1 MTKNN
6 SKNKLNIILFVLLT
20 VVACSKSDSADNDN
34 VIDNQSPT
42 LNIDKS
48 LIQFDNTMISKS
60 SMAATFSVQSQNLN
74 SEISLSVGDNFEI
87 SDDNSDFKKSLT
99 VQPNQ
104 NKTLYVRFSPSELG
118 TLTGLITITSSNVS
132 QKTIN
137 LSGIAIKLRHNYKT
151 YIKENL
157 KYVNYTG
164 QSSIKSFD
172 LHNDMEN
179 IESIKMYVQLECP
192 NTQTGCDDWDVFA
205 NILVKEPT
213 SNEWL
218 EIGRYITP
226 YGVDTSP
233 LERGIEMDVTDFKS
247 LLSGSV
253 ELKAYIEVWG
263 PSGWNLSVDFDY
275 IEGEPD
281 YKFYQISRVMQYNK
295 NSLEGVIYGEDQSE
309 FDLDKTISFGDN
321 IQSAHLRTI
330 ITGWGHATPA
340 DSNGRRCAEWC
351 FRTHNIKINDAN
363 RFLHEMKGIG
373 CSSNPINNQEGNW
386 TPDRAGWCPGMAVPL
401 RLDNFDEDLNGKT
414 VKFKYAFKPWVND
427 LQTTAN
433 NKHAYYA
440 ISTYVVLKSNE
451 EISPAVVTN

>member
-1 MTKNN
+1 MKKNN
-6 SKNKLNIILFVLLT
+6 SQNKLNIILFILLT
-20 VVACSKSDSADNDN
+20 VIACSKSDSADNDN

-60 SMAATFSVQSQNLN
+60 SEAATFSVQSQNLN

-87 SDDNSDFKKSLT
+87 SEDNSDFKKSLT

-104 NKTLYVRFSPSELG
+104 NKTLYVRFSPAELG
-118 TLTGLITITSSNVS
+118 TQTGLITITSSNVS

-137 LSGIAIKLRHNYKT
+137 LSGIAIKLSHNYKT
-151 YIKENL
+151 YIKEHL
-157 KYVNYTG
+157 AFG
-164 QSSIKSFD
+164 SGLSQSSVKSFD
-172 LHNDMEN
+172 LHDDMEN

-192 NTQTGCDDWDVFA
+192 NAGCNAWDVFA
-205 NILVKEPT
+205 NILVKEPA

-226 YGVDTSP
+226 YGVDTSV
-233 LERGIEMDVTDFKS
+233 LERGIEIDVTDFKS
-247 LLSGSV
+247 LLSGTV

-263 PSGWNLSVDFDY
+263 SDGWNLSVDFDY
-275 IEGEPD
+275 TEGEPD
-281 YKFYQISRVMQYNK
+281 YKYYQISRVIQYNK

-309 FDLDKTISFGDN
+309 FDLNKTISFGEN
-321 IQSAHLRTI
+321 IQSAYLRTI

-340 DSNGRRCAEWC
+340 DSDGRRCAEWC
-351 FRTHNIKINDAN
+351 FRTHDIKINDAN
-363 RFLHEMKGIG
+363 RFQHEMKGIG
-373 CSSNPINNQEGNW
+373 CSANPINNQAGNW
-386 TPDRAGWCPGMAVPL
+386 SPDRAGWCPGMAVPL
-401 RLDNFDEDLNGKT
+401 RLDNFDENLNGKT
-414 VKFKYAFKPWVND
+414 LKFEYAFQPWVND

-440 ISTYVVLKSNE
+440 ISTFIVLKSNE

>member
-1 MTKNN
+1 MKKNN
-6 SKNKLNIILFVLLT
+6 SQNKLNIILFVLLT
-20 VVACSKSDSADNDN
+20 VIACSKSDSADNDN

-60 SMAATFSVQSQNLN
+60 SVAATFSVQSQNLN

-151 YIKENL
+151 YIKEHL
-157 KYVNYTG
+157 AFG
-164 QSSIKSFD
+164 SGLSQSSVKSFD
-172 LHNDMEN
+172 LHDDMEN
-179 IESIKMYVQLECP
+179 IESIRMYVQLECP
-192 NTQTGCDDWDVFA
+192 NAGCNAWDVFA
-205 NILVKEPT
+205 NILVKEPA

-226 YGVDTSP
+226 YGVDTSA
-233 LERGIEMDVTDFKS
+233 LERGIEIDVTDFKS

-263 PSGWNLSVDFDY
+263 SDGWNLSVDFDY
-275 IEGEPD
+275 TEGEPD
-281 YKFYQISRVMQYNK
+281 YKHCLLYTSPSPR
-295 NSLEGVIYGEDQSE
+295 
-309 FDLDKTISFGDN
+309 
-321 IQSAHLRTI
+321 
-330 ITGWGHATPA
+330 
-340 DSNGRRCAEWC
+340 DS
-351 FRTHNIKINDAN
+351 
-363 RFLHEMKGIG
+363 
-373 CSSNPINNQEGNW
+373 
-386 TPDRAGWCPGMAVPL
+386 
-401 RLDNFDEDLNGKT
+401 
-414 VKFKYAFKPWVND
+414 
-427 LQTTAN
+427 
-433 NKHAYYA
+433 
-440 ISTYVVLKSNE
+440 
-451 EISPAVVTN
+451 

>member
-60 SMAATFSVQSQNLN
+60 SDAATFSVQSQNLN

-87 SDDNSDFKKSLT
+87 SEDNSDFKKSLT

-137 LSGIAIKLRHNYKT
+137 LSGIAIKLRHNYKS
-151 YIKENL
+151 YIKEHL
-157 KYVNYTG
+157 AFG
-164 QSSIKSFD
+164 SGLSQSSVKSFD
-172 LHNDMEN
+172 LHDDMEN
-179 IESIKMYVQLECP
+179 IESIRMYVQLECP
-192 NTQTGCDDWDVFA
+192 NAGCNAWDVFA
-205 NILVKEPT
+205 NILVKEPA

-226 YGVDTSP
+226 YGVDTSA
-233 LERGIEMDVTDFKS
+233 LERGIEIDVTDFKS

-263 PSGWNLSVDFDY
+263 SDGWNLSVDFDY
-275 IEGEPD
+275 TEGEPD
-281 YKFYQISRVMQYNK
+281 YKHYQI
-295 NSLEGVIYGEDQSE
+295 
-309 FDLDKTISFGDN
+309 
-321 IQSAHLRTI
+321 
-330 ITGWGHATPA
+330 
-340 DSNGRRCAEWC
+340 
-351 FRTHNIKINDAN
+351 
-363 RFLHEMKGIG
+363 RF
-373 CSSNPINNQEGNW
+373 N
-386 TPDRAGWCPGMAVPL
+386 
-401 RLDNFDEDLNGKT
+401 
-414 VKFKYAFKPWVND
+414 
-427 LQTTAN
+427 
-433 NKHAYYA
+433 
-440 ISTYVVLKSNE
+440 
-451 EISPAVVTN
+451 